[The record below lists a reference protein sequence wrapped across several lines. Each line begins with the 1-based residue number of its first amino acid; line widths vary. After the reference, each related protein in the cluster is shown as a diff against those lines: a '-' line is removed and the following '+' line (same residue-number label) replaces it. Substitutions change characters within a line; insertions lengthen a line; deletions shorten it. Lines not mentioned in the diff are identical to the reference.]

1 MSARVAVIASVL
13 AGACATTPAS
23 PPSAGAAPAS
33 SSDVAQNGAA
43 ARKGW
48 RALTR
53 EKRATEARAMCTP
66 WLTAAP
72 RIAAEGHRCLAQVEL
87 IGSYK
92 IHGGKEDGFLGMGYT
107 GPGVDRALEHLAQAI
122 ALVPEDLSTHEGR
135 LHVAINSAHTGD
147 APALLAD
154 SLARYTG
161 PDAREEWLA
170 VSQEL
175 WERRAP
181 GVGLEYMR
189 VLEKRYPDDH
199 RIVGNVGTFLIALKR
214 DDEGLAYLK
223 RAVALAPDDAIDNW
237 NLGRFH
243 ERHGD
248 AASAEPL
255 YRKAVLLEKNPE
267 RHQDMA
273 CNLGRFLTARPATKA
288 EGCAIADKECGGRIP
303 ECGSGRSAP

>member
-1 MSARVAVIASVL
+1 V
-13 AGACATTPAS
+13 T
-23 PPSAGAAPAS
+23 
-33 SSDVAQNGAA
+33 
-43 ARKGW
+43 
-48 RALTR
+48 RA
-53 EKRATEARAMCTP
+53 KKADEARALCTP
-66 WLTAAP
+66 WLASP
-72 RIAAEGHRCLAQVEL
+72 SGRLAAEGHKCLAHVEL
-87 IGSYK
+87 IGSRKPYE
-92 IHGGKEDGFLGMGYT
+92 GKEEGFLSTGYA
-107 GPGVDRALEHLAQAI
+107 GPGVDRALEHLTQAI
-122 ALVPEDLSTHEGR
+122 GLVPGDLSTHEAR
-135 LHVAINSAHTGD
+135 LHVAINSPRTGD

-161 PDAREEWLA
+161 PDAREDWLA

-175 WERRAP
+175 WERRAT

-199 RIVGNVGTFLIALKR
+199 RIVGNVGTFLIAVKR

-223 RAVALAPDDAIDNW
+223 RAAALAPDDAIDSW
-237 NLGRFH
+237 NLGRYY

-248 AASAEPL
+248 AAGAEPL
-255 YRKAVLLEKNPE
+255 YRKAVSLEKNPE

-288 EGCAIADKECGGRIP
+288 EGCALADKECGGRIP